1 MEKKHDIFNMTIV
14 QVLIQQLK
22 RVIGLES
29 DIKGKEQLIEKAE
42 VDLKVAKQ
50 ALKNEEKK
58 ESLEEKERAIDFFNN
73 I

>member
-50 ALKNEEKK
+50 ALKEK
-58 ESLEEKERAIDFFNN
+58 
-73 I
+73 

>member
-50 ALKNEEKK
+50 ALKMKK
-58 ESLEEKERAIDFFNN
+58 IKKTLKKRKWP
-73 I
+73 